1 MINSI
6 LLWSLLLAVG
16 SDDSKEKTFEPPA
29 GPVTEVV
36 AILEKAPSTATAEE
50 LRTAARAGAA
60 LLAPQSPAAESL
72 RKLAD
77 GKDTAPELQTKI
89 ADVVA
94 SLAFQPLREAA
105 LPAGFPT
112 YTPPGVIELKTYPV
126 HRRAVA
132 KAFFTLFSHITR
144 NDIAMTAPVRMEFNH
159 SDDGKLKQESMAFFY
174 GNPETGAV
182 GVDKADE
189 DVETVEDQGQTVIAL
204 GHRGRWNRE
213 VIAAG
218 EARLREWM
226 KANPEYRA
234 AGDLIV
240 MGYNSPMTP
249 TARQFFEIQLP
260 VEKAVESDDD

>member
-1 MINSI
+1 MVNSI

-16 SDDSKEKTFEPPA
+16 SDDSKDQRFDPPT

-36 AILEKAPSTATAEE
+36 AILKKAPSTATAEE
-50 LRTAARAGAA
+50 LRAAARAGAA
-60 LLAPQSPAAESL
+60 LLAPQSPAAEAL

-77 GKDTAPELQTKI
+77 EKEAAPELQTK
-89 ADVVA
+89 
-94 SLAFQPLREAA
+94 LAEIVEALTFQPLREAN

-126 HRRAVA
+126 HRRAEA
-132 KAFFTLFSHITR
+132 KQFFTLFAHITR
-144 NDIAMTAPVRMEFNH
+144 NDIAMTAPVRMEFDH
-159 SDDGKLKQESMAFFY
+159 ADDGKLMQESMAFFY

-182 GVDKADE
+182 GVDEADKN
-189 DVETVEDQGQTVIAL
+189 VETVEDESHTVIAL
-204 GHRGRWNRE
+204 GHRGRWNRD
-213 VIAAG
+213 VIAKG
-218 EARLREWM
+218 EQRLRDWI
-226 KANPEYRA
+226 KANPDYQA

-260 VEKAVESDDD
+260 VKKAASE

>member
-1 MINSI
+1 MVKTLV
-6 LLWSLLLAVG
+6 LLSLLAVAG
-16 SDDSKEKTFEPPA
+16 EEQKVKTFDAPT

-36 AILEKAPSTATAEE
+36 AILEKPSSTATADE
-50 LRTAARAGAA
+50 LRAAARSGAA
-60 LLAPQSPAAESL
+60 LLAPQSPAAEALS
-72 RKLAD
+72 KLAD
-77 GKDTAPELQTKI
+77 GKESVPELQTKI
-89 ADVVA
+89 SEIVEA
-94 SLAFQPLREAA
+94 LTFQPLREAE

-112 YTPPGVIELKTYPV
+112 YTPPGVVELKTYPI

-132 KAFFTLFSHITR
+132 KQFFTLFAHITR

-159 SDDGKLKQESMAFFY
+159 ADDGKLEQESMAFFY
-174 GNPETGAV
+174 GDPQTGNV
-182 GVDKADE
+182 GADAADKN
-189 DVETVEDQGQTVIAL
+189 VETVEDQGQTVIAL

-218 EARLREWM
+218 ERRLRDWL
-226 KANPEYRA
+226 KANPEYRE

-260 VEKAVESDDD
+260 VEKAESE